1 MAALNIQATQNE
13 NDEACMVQEESCMI
27 KEEILSGLTMPSMS

>member
-1 MAALNIQATQNE
+1 MAALNIQAAQNE